1 MSEDQQKQIQ
11 DDFRAGY
18 IIAVKT
24 FEMVSDMDRPPNHH
38 VISGLVTAIIS
49 GAYSF
54 APNHDIVDEMIS
66 QAQTFAKH
74 KLDNK
79 DRDKH
84 N

>member
-1 MSEDQQKQIQ
+1 MSKDQEQKIQEDFK
-11 DDFRAGY
+11 AGY

-24 FEMVSDMDRPPNHH
+24 FEMLSEMDRPPNHH

-54 APNHDIVDEMIS
+54 APKLELVDEMIS

-79 DRDKH
+79 DKDKH